1 MFMFHITVSRS
12 LTPDAVEDVSP
23 APGVVS
29 QELGVLYGSLA
40 ELTPQVCRG
49 LKQAPEVV
57 SQMYILYFTA
67 RWTM

>member
-1 MFMFHITVSRS
+1 MLMFHITVSRS
-12 LTPDAVEDVSP
+12 LTPDTVEDVRP
-23 APGVVS
+23 ASSVVS

-40 ELTPQVCRG
+40 ELSPQVCRG

>member
-12 LTPDAVEDVSP
+12 LTPDTVEDVSP
-23 APGVVS
+23 ASSVVGK
-29 QELGVLYGSLA
+29 ELGVLYGSLA
-40 ELTPQVCRG
+40 ELTPQVRCG
-49 LKQAPEVV
+49 LKQAPKVV

>member
-12 LTPDAVEDVSP
+12 LTPDTVEDVSP
-23 APGVVS
+23 PPGVVS

-40 ELTPQVCRG
+40 ELTPQVRRG